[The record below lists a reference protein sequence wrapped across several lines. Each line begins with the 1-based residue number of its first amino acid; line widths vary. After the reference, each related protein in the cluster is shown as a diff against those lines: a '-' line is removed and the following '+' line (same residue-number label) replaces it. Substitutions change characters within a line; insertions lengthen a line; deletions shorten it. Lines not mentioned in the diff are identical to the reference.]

1 MPQPRKR
8 SEADRR
14 RVDFLLGQAKQ
25 RTLEVEE
32 VKELIWILSP
42 FYDYPA
48 FSIDDREFLFDA
60 NMGMLY
66 EQKEDERHYVTI
78 SDDKLSSFGSGG
90 GGGGGVNRGSGPFSR
105 LSVEKSK
112 LRVPLPEFPKVPPNI
127 KSKFPELKNE
137 WDTWERSVEEWV
149 QYVQNQLS

>member
-8 SEADRR
+8 SEADRA
-14 RVDFLLGQAKQ
+14 RVDLLLSQAKQ
-25 RTLEVEE
+25 RTLEADE

-48 FSIDDREFLFDA
+48 FYIDGREFLFDT

-66 EQKEDERHYVTI
+66 EQVDDDRQYVTV
-78 SDDKLSSFGSGG
+78 SEDKLSSFGGS
-90 GGGGGVNRGSGPFSR
+90 GGGVNRGGGPFAR
-105 LSVEKSK
+105 LSADKGK
-112 LRVPLPEFPKVPPNI
+112 LKVPLPEFPKVPANV
-127 KSKFPELKNE
+127 KAKFPELKNE
-137 WDTWERSVEEWV
+137 WERWEKSVEEWV

>member
-8 SEADRR
+8 SEADRA
-14 RVDFLLGQAKQ
+14 RVDLLLSQAKQ
-25 RTLEVEE
+25 RTLEVDE

-48 FSIDDREFLFDA
+48 FYIDGREFLFDA

-66 EQKEDERHYVTI
+66 EQVDDNRQYVMV
-78 SDDKLSSFGSGG
+78 SEDKLSSFG
-90 GGGGGVNRGSGPFSR
+90 GGGGGVNRGGGPFAR
-105 LSVEKSK
+105 LSVDKGRLK
-112 LRVPLPEFPKVPPNI
+112 VPLPDFPKVPANV
-127 KSKFPELKNE
+127 KSKFPELKKE
-137 WDTWERSVEEWV
+137 WDSWEKAVEEWV